1 MPSPT
6 DRRQF
11 MGAMSLAGLGG
22 FAAPSGP
29 AATPVVA
36 AAPAAAQ
43 EGGTQPATGVTRAL
57 ARYVVG
63 ARYADIPAPVR
74 KEAQRTLLNW
84 MGCAV
89 GGSRHETLDAAIG
102 ALAPFSGPA
111 QASVLG
117 RRERMDILHASLLNG
132 ISSHVFDFDDTHL
145 KTVIH
150 PAGPVV
156 SALLALAEYKP
167 QSGTEFVNAM
177 VLGIEAEC
185 RIGNAVYPAHYDRG
199 WHITG
204 TAGVFGAA
212 AACGKALGLSEQQM
226 VWALGLAATQPVGL
240 REMFGSMTKSFH
252 PGRAAQNG
260 LTAALLASRNFTST
274 EVGLEGKSGWANVLS
289 TTRDYTQITSNLGG
303 SYELSLNTYKPFACG
318 IVIHPTIDA
327 CIQLRNTHKLQAA
340 DIARVDLGV
349 HPLVLELTGKKT
361 PQTGLET
368 KFSVY
373 FAAAL
378 AIVRGSAGMR
388 DFSDENAKDPVIVG
402 LRDRVTATVDPAVE
416 EHQVKARVTLKDG
429 RVLEQTIEHVVGSL
443 ERPMSDAD
451 LEAKF
456 FDLAKGVLPD
466 AQARALKDLC
476 WKVESQASV
485 AAIAKAAVPAA

>member
-1 MPSPT
+1 MSPFP
-6 DRRQF
+6 RRHF
-11 MGAMSLAGLGG
+11 LGSLSAAGLAGLSTTVPLGG
-22 FAAPSGP
+22 TTLAD
-29 AATPVVA
+29 
-36 AAPAAAQ
+36 AQ
-43 EGGTQPATGVTRAL
+43 EAGGSPQVGKDVTRTL
-57 ARYVVG
+57 ARYLV
-63 ARYADIPAPVR
+63 AAKYADLPLAVR

-89 GGSRHETLDAAIG
+89 GGSRHETLDAALA
-102 ALAPFSGPA
+102 ALAPFSGPP

-117 RRERMDILHASLLNG
+117 RRDRLDVLHAALMNG

-156 SALLALAEYKP
+156 SALLSLAEYRP
-167 QSGTEFVNAM
+167 MSGAEFVNAM

-185 RIGNAVYPAHYDRG
+185 RVGNAVYPAHYDRG

-204 TAGVFGAA
+204 TTGVFGAA
-212 AACGKALGLSEQQM
+212 AAAGKALGLSEQQM
-226 VWALGLAATQPVGL
+226 VWALGLAAAQPVGL

-260 LTAALLASRNFTST
+260 LTAALLAARNFTST

-289 TTRDYTQITSNLGG
+289 TSRNYAEITERLGTT
-303 SYELSLNTYKPFACG
+303 YEISLNTYKPFACG
-318 IVIHPTIDA
+318 IVIHPAIDA
-327 CIQLRNTHKLQAA
+327 CIQLRNAHHLTAA
-340 DIARVDLGV
+340 DIERIDLQV

-378 AIVRGSAGMR
+378 AIVKGAAGMR
-388 DFSDENAKDPVIVG
+388 EFSDENAKDATIVA
-402 LRDRVTATVDPAVE
+402 LRDRVMPTVDAAIKE
-416 EHQVKARVTLKDG
+416 EQVRVVVTMRDG
-429 RVLEQTIEHVVGSL
+429 RRFEQFIEHAVGSL
-443 ERPMSDAD
+443 ERPMSDRD

-456 FDLAKGVLPD
+456 SDLVDGVLPA
-466 AQARALKDLC
+466 AQAQRLMEGC
-476 WKVESQASV
+476 WKVETLPQAASL
-485 AAIAKAAVPAA
+485 AVLGRLA

>member
-1 MPSPT
+1 MFEP
-6 DRRQF
+6 DRRRF
-11 MGAMSLAGLGG
+11 MGVSLAGLAGLSAS
-22 FAAPSGP
+22 AAAGDRRDAEEQKP
-29 AATPVVA
+29 ADAPFQVGVDVTRRLAAYVVA
-36 AAPAAAQ
+36 SKYDD
-43 EGGTQPATGVTRAL
+43 L
-57 ARYVVG
+57 
-63 ARYADIPAPVR
+63 PAPVR

-102 ALAPFSGPA
+102 ALAPFSGPP
-111 QASVLG
+111 QATVVG
-117 RRERMDILHASLLNG
+117 RRERLDVLHAALMNG

-156 SALLALAEYKP
+156 SAILALSEHRP
-167 QSGTEFVNAM
+167 VSGTEFVNAL
-177 VLGIEAEC
+177 VVGVEVEC

-204 TAGVFGAA
+204 TAGVFGSA
-212 AACGKALGLSEQQM
+212 AACGRLLGLSERQM
-226 VWALGLAATQPVGL
+226 VWALGLAAAQPVGL

-260 LTAALLASRNFTST
+260 LTSALLASKNFTSSET
-274 EVGLEGKSGWANVLS
+274 GIEGKSGWANVLS
-289 TTRDYTQITSNLGG
+289 TARDYAQITEKLGK
-303 SYELSLNTYKPFACG
+303 SYEISLNTYKPYACG

-327 CIQLRNTHKLQAA
+327 CVQLRNEHKLQANQVER
-340 DIARVDLGV
+340 IDLAV
-349 HPLVLELTGKKT
+349 HPLVLELTGKKA
-361 PQTGLET
+361 PRTGLES

-388 DFSDENAKDPVIVG
+388 DFSDENARDPQIVA
-402 LRDRVTATVDPAVE
+402 LRDRVTATIDPAIKE
-416 EHQVKARVTLKDG
+416 EQVRATVVLKDG
-429 RVLEQTIEHVVGSL
+429 RTLEKRIDHVLGSL
-443 ERPMSDAD
+443 ERPLSDAD

-456 FDLAKGVLPD
+456 TALADGVLPPAHVRTLMD
-466 AQARALKDLC
+466 RC
-476 WKVESQASV
+476 WKVETMPRAGDL
-485 AAIAKAAVPAA
+485 AAAARPA